1 MTYLPFINIRPA
13 TEADIR
19 FIIDI
24 QLSMALETEQLRL
37 EPHLV
42 EKGVKAVFNDSGR
55 GFYLLAEAGG
65 FRAGCL
71 MVTPEWS
78 DWRNAWV
85 WWLQSVYVLPVNRKS
100 GIFGMMYDYVKNM
113 VMQRADVS
121 GVRLYVDRTNLRAQQ
136 AYTRVGM
143 NGEHY
148 STFEWMK
155 ES

>member
-1 MTYLPFINIRPA
+1 MTTLPSITIRLA
-13 TEADIR
+13 TEADIQ
-19 FIIDI
+19 FIIDS

-42 EKGVKAVFNDSGR
+42 EKGVKAVFSDSGR

-85 WWLQSVYVLPVNRKS
+85 WWLQSVYVLPGNRKS
-100 GIFGMMYDYVKNM
+100 GIFGMMYDYVKSM
-113 VMQRADVS
+113 VLQRPDVS
-121 GVRLYVDRTNLRAQQ
+121 GIRLYVDRTNLRAQQ
-136 AYTRVGM
+136 VYACVGM
-143 NGEHY
+143 NGGHY
-148 STFEWMK
+148 LTFEWMK